1 MLVQVYVSIEPVN
14 LFCAGMRWWLV
25 VASVW
30 LLVALTVPS
39 VQARNKARNQDA
51 GPHRG
56 KRRRDGNGMA
66 PSERTSLF
74 SHSVSCVIFSSEN
87 SYSHF

>member
-1 MLVQVYVSIEPVN
+1 MAANASKTHLSEEVYVSVEPVN

-25 VASVW
+25 VASLW

-39 VQARNKARNQDA
+39 VQARNRARNQDA

-56 KRRRDGNGMA
+56 KRRRDGNGMSA
-66 PSERTSLF
+66 SKRTIILLA
-74 SHSVSCVIFSSEN
+74 
-87 SYSHF
+87 